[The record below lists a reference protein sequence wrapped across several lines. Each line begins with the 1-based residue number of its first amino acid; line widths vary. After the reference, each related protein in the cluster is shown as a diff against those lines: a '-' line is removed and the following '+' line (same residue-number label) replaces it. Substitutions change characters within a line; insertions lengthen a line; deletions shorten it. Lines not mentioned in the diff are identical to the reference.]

1 MPLPRLD
8 PVTIEGARIIFRNF
22 SGAEGTYNKAGDRN
36 FCVVLGEE
44 EAAFY
49 RDLGWPV
56 KYPKPRED
64 RDTPLPYLPITVKW
78 KDDPQAR
85 NPTVVLITNQGKNRT
100 TLGKDELFLLDW
112 AELKNVDLIWR
123 DFNWEVNGNMGHKAY
138 LKSIYVTIQEDRLQL
153 KYADLE
159 DTAVA
164 AIGGREQRQI
174 EAPAGRLP
182 VDPDEIVIDEGDDN
196 PPWDD

>member
-1 MPLPRLD
+1 MPLPKLD
-8 PVTIEGARIIFRNF
+8 PVVKENARIIFRNF
-22 SGAEGTYNKAGDRN
+22 SGAEGTFNKAGDRN
-36 FCVVLGEE
+36 FCVVLSED
-44 EAAFY
+44 EAEQ
-49 RDLGWPV
+49 LKNEGWAV
-56 KYPKPRED
+56 KFPKPRED

-78 KDDPQAR
+78 KKDGTR
-85 NPTVVLITNQGKNRT
+85 NPVVVLITNQGKNRT
-100 TLGKDELFLLDW
+100 TLGEDELFLLDW

-182 VDPDEIVIDEGDDN
+182 VDPDEIVIEDDGDDV
-196 PPWDD
+196 PWN

>member
-1 MPLPRLD
+1 MPLPKLE
-8 PVTIEGARIIFRNF
+8 PVTIEDARIIFRNF
-22 SGAEGTYNKAGDRN
+22 SGAEGTFNAAGNRN
-36 FCVVLGEE
+36 FCVVLSEE
-44 EAAFY
+44 SAEELAA
-49 RDLGWPV
+49 LGWKV

-64 RDTPLPYLPITVKW
+64 GDTPLPYIPITVKW
-78 KDDPQAR
+78 KKDGTR
-85 NPTVVLITNQGKNRT
+85 NPTVVLITNQGRSRT
-100 TLGKDELFLLDW
+100 TLGEDELFLLDW
-112 AELKNVDLIWR
+112 AEIKNVDLIWR

-164 AIGGREQRQI
+164 ALGQREERLQI

-182 VDPDEIVIDEGDDN
+182 VDPDEIVIEDDDI
-196 PPWDD
+196 PWN

>member
-1 MPLPRLD
+1 MPLPKLD
-8 PVTIEGARIIFRNF
+8 PVTIEDARIIFRNF
-22 SGAEGTYNKAGDRN
+22 SGAEGTFNKAGDRN
-36 FCVVLGEE
+36 FCVVLSLESAEE
-44 EAAFY
+44 LKAQ
-49 RDLGWPV
+49 GWAV
-56 KYPKPRED
+56 KFPKPRED
-64 RDTPLPYLPITVKW
+64 GDTPLPYLPITVKW
-78 KDDPQAR
+78 KRDGTR
-85 NPTVVLITNQGKNRT
+85 NPTVVLITNQGRSRT
-100 TLGKDELFLLDW
+100 TLGEDELFLLDW

-164 AIGGREQRQI
+164 AIGGREQRLQI

-182 VDPDEIVIDEGDDN
+182 VDPDEIVIEDDDV
-196 PPWDD
+196 PWE